1 LLSDDFLQVRVRRL
15 GLYPY
20 QACLEAMQKFTG
32 QRDAATMDEIWLL
45 QHLPVFSQGQAGKPE
60 HILSPGVIPIV
71 QSDRGGQVTYH
82 APGQLVVYLLLDLKR
97 LHLGVRQLV
106 SIMENSIIALLHE
119 YGIQSSI
126 KHAAPGVYVA
136 GRKLAS
142 LGLRVR
148 RGCSFHGLALNVD
161 MDMHPFKQ
169 INPCGYPDL
178 SMVQLCD
185 LYPDCDIDRV
195 EISLLDQLC
204 HHLGYNKRLE
214 SIFVN
219 ETLISAPIG
228 AC

>member
-1 LLSDDFLQVRVRRL
+1 M
-15 GLYPY
+15 GLYAY
-20 QACLEAMQKFTG
+20 QACLEAMQAFTC

-45 QHLPVFSQGQAGKPE
+45 QHPPVFSQGQAGKPE
-60 HILSPGVIPIV
+60 HILSSGVIPIV

-106 SIMENSIIALLHE
+106 SIMENAIIALLHE
-119 YGIQSSI
+119 YGIQANTRP
-126 KHAAPGVYVA
+126 AAPGVYVT

-161 MDMHPFKQ
+161 MDMHPFKR

-185 LYPDCDIDRV
+185 LYPDCDIGQV

-214 SIFVN
+214 SLIVN
-219 ETLISAPIG
+219 ETLMSAPIG
-228 AC
+228 TC